1 MSLKF
6 DELKKI
12 YGDNIYRNEIL
23 SKYSWFNLGGPSEI
37 FFRPNSVA
45 QLSSFL
51 QEIKKTKNK
60 TTIIGAGSNTLIRDS
75 GVKGVTIKLGS
86 KFSFLNLINND
97 TIHAGAATLDKK
109 ISNFAKDN
117 SLSNFEFLSCIPGSL
132 GGGIVMN
139 SGCYE
144 NEISKILVS
153 VEVVDENGKIFE
165 IEKDKINFFYR
176 GCDLPNNFIILS
188 AKLKGL
194 KLDKSKI
201 EKKQSEFIKKKKE
214 SQPSQI
220 KTCGSTF
227 KNTKN
232 YKAWELIKK
241 SNCEKMFV
249 GKAKISQ
256 KHCNFFVNEGNAKAT
271 EIEQLI
277 HKTKE
282 QVFKKT
288 GIKLELEIKIIG
300 ER

>member
-176 GCDLPNNFIILS
+176 GCDLPDNFIILS

>member
-176 GCDLPNNFIILS
+176 GCDLPDNFIILS

-194 KLDKSKI
+194 KLDKLKI
-201 EKKQSEFIKKKKE
+201 EKKQSEFLKKKKE

-249 GKAKISQ
+249 GEAKISQ

-277 HKTKE
+277 NKTKE
-282 QVFKKT
+282 EVFKKT